1 MIFER
6 GVAALKLA
14 AEMLEMGVVMGW
26 SQCLPYCAGTL
37 TPYVMGTR
45 INAVEGL
52 RAATVFSA
60 GRLAVYVAFG
70 ILAGSAPAFMPRIL
84 RPGLG
89 TFWLQAAAGLLLL
102 FLALTV
108 LFNKH
113 KDSGVCRWII
123 RRDLPAMF
131 LLGMLIA
138 VPPYHDLVAP
148 TSLLVQSTS
157 PITGLL
163 GGLAYGIGTTLS
175 PVILIAM
182 GVPLLTGRFKTAG
195 WFWWVQR
202 AGGAGLLILAV
213 RAFWALKIPAL

>member
-1 MIFER
+1 MIER

-14 AEMLEMGVVMGW
+14 GEMLEMGVVMGW
-26 SQCLPYCAGTL
+26 SQCFPYCAGTL

-45 INAVEGL
+45 TTWQEGL
-52 RAATVFSA
+52 RAAAVFSG

-70 ILAGSAPAFMPRIL
+70 ILAGSAPALMPTIL

-89 TFWLQAAAGLLLL
+89 TFSLQAAAGLLLL
-102 FLALTV
+102 FLSITV

-113 KDSGVCRWII
+113 TETGVCRWII

-148 TSLLVQSTS
+148 TSLLVQATS
-157 PITGLL
+157 PISGLL
-163 GGLAYGIGTTLS
+163 GGLAYGIGTTIS
-175 PVILIAM
+175 PLILIAM
-182 GVPLLTGRFKTAG
+182 AAPLLTGRFKTTG
-195 WFWWVQR
+195 WFWWAQR
-202 AGGAGLLILAV
+202 AGGAALLILAV